1 MLKDPEQLREDLEEL
16 IEQER
21 LGLRADPEREA
32 QTWLKRL
39 ANLDHQQM
47 RAQNLAIEGLLS
59 HDELRTKLADLQN
72 ARATAERELK
82 ALSERRKRVEEL
94 DRDDLLKFYV
104 GMVPEALDALEPKE
118 RHQMYK
124 ILRLR
129 VAVGTDGGIEVKG
142 TLGQG
147 LGVCNS
153 ELSSA

>member
-1 MLKDPEQLREDLEEL
+1 M
-16 IEQER
+16 
-21 LGLRADPEREA
+21 
-32 QTWLKRL
+32 
-39 ANLDHQQM
+39 
-47 RAQNLAIEGLLS
+47 AIEGLLS
-59 HDELRTKLADLQN
+59 HDELRTKLTDLQD

-82 ALSERRKRVEEL
+82 ALSERRKKVEEL
-94 DRDDLLKFYV
+94 ERDRDDLLTFYV

-118 RHQMYK
+118 RHQVYNHQVYK

-153 ELSSA
+153 EPSSG